1 VPARPAGATTVITPV
16 RFAGLLM
23 AGSTSGKHIADYM
36 ADLAASGGRVRL
48 NERPV
53 LPEEIGKP
61 LSAVTTGLGVRI
73 YRDDRPIG
81 FWEPEA
87 KSLQSGDLII
97 EIAEGDGQDRP

>member
-1 VPARPAGATTVITPV
+1 MV
-16 RFAGLLM
+16 RRVQSSL
-23 AGSTSGKHIADYM
+23 H
-36 ADLAASGGRVRL
+36 AA
-48 NERPV
+48 
-53 LPEEIGKP
+53 

-81 FWEPEA
+81 FWEPGA